1 MAAGLIVPYAGLA
14 TAARQ
19 VRVLVG
25 PYVAGPYA
33 EGSYIITLPWPEA
46 VQPFVKPQY
55 RPALFGEVV
64 G

>member
-1 MAAGLIVPYAGLA
+1 VAAGLIVPYAGLA

-46 VQPFVKPQY
+46 AQPFVKPQY

>member
-1 MAAGLIVPYAGLA
+1 VAASLIVPYAGLA
-14 TAARQ
+14 TTARQ
-19 VRVLVG
+19 VRVLIG

-33 EGSYIITLPWPEA
+33 EGSYIITLPWPKA
-46 VQPFVKPQY
+46 VQLFVKPQY